1 MDIVALSDIF
11 LDKFSSSSVRDIALK
26 WNLDDELKKLQES
39 VVDIRSKCFGE
50 NNDKAAKMLRDLLY
64 DAEDIFDECG
74 FYTLKSQQQQN
85 HHRKLLQVRH
95 IFYKIRS
102 FAFRVKMVYEMQ
114 RLVNRLH
121 KIEMYGKPRNAGAL
135 GYGGFRLGSLPP
147 SPPLSFDSLGSSRK
161 SKKTSCANE
170 LSAAPSFDRGELL
183 GAESGDAISAT
194 TAVLN
199 DFAEIDLCID
209 YDLLEE
215 EYVDIAYDQAN
226 DFIGVQV
233 SSVESLRSRESKRTS
248 SAGES
253 SVATVGAAGVLCDDL
268 GFADE
273 CVQGESSD
281 AAYLLERVKLRTLL
295 NRGVRQNDKDRI
307 VEALM
312 ERSNEGILSVLPI
325 VGVGGMGKSTLV
337 KLVYNDERVVKHFQL
352 RIWVNVS
359 PCFSVRKVV
368 ERIIQSAPANK
379 RMPFRNYEMDE
390 LRIVVGDILCKK
402 VYLLV
407 LDGVWNEYEGK
418 WNQLKDFLVAGAK
431 GSKIVVTTRDESV
444 ALASAI
450 GTMPIYCV
458 ERLANDDCLSLFLKR
473 AFEEGQEEKYPNLV
487 RIGADI
493 VQKCEGVPLGVILLG
508 SSLRGRTREIE
519 WTDIR
524 DHSVWDSQENGKMF
538 PVLKLSY
545 EKLPS
550 YLKACLA
557 YCLIFPK
564 GCEIEIDKLIQLW
577 ISQGLIHTSTHF
589 EEPEEIGL
597 EYFNQL
603 SFKSF
608 FQDIEENGLFFGSI
622 CKMNDTVHD
631 FLLSLAGSECST
643 VYAHTQNIS
652 EDVKH
657 VAFSDY
663 DESGKQLPTSLLQNH
678 GLRTIFFPVDEL
690 GPTSTSFVDN
700 CVSRFMHLRTLDL
713 SHSSFEMLPSS
724 IGELKRLKYFDLSSN
739 CSIQTVPNS
748 IGKLHCLLI
757 LRAALCTQLTELP
770 KDAEDLISLRHL
782 YLTTK
787 QESFPDRSVGCL
799 SSLRSLSLYSCK
811 NLVSLSDE
819 LKHLRNLRTL
829 TIVDCPKLTFLPSS
843 MKYLTALEN
852 LYIIDCDELTL
863 FEWQDIEGIK
873 MVRSLVIGGL
883 PELSSK
889 DVQCFENLKS
899 FVIDGL
905 ANLVVLPRWLEGS
918 ALTLRNL
925 RIARC
930 PNFLELPEWL
940 KNLTALESIQ
950 IAECPRLRSLPA
962 GMHRLTELKELKIDN
977 CPQLSVVC
985 GEEDRAKIA
994 HIKET
999 YLDGILQVQKIQNK

>member
-11 LDKFSSSSVRDIALK
+11 QDKFSSSSVRDIALK

-39 VVDIRSKCFGE
+39 VVTIRSKCFGE
-50 NNDKAAKMLRDLLY
+50 DNDKAAKMLRDILY

-102 FAFRVKMVYEMQ
+102 FAFRVKMGYEMQ
-114 RLVNRLH
+114 RLGNRLH
-121 KIEMYGKPRNAGAL
+121 KIDMYGKPRNAGDPL
-135 GYGGFRLGSLPP
+135 YGGFHLVSL
-147 SPPLSFDSLGSSRK
+147 SPPRCGGAAFD
-161 SKKTSCANE
+161 
-170 LSAAPSFDRGELL
+170 
-183 GAESGDAISAT
+183 
-194 TAVLN
+194 
-199 DFAEIDLCID
+199 
-209 YDLLEE
+209 
-215 EYVDIAYDQAN
+215 
-226 DFIGVQV
+226 
-233 SSVESLRSRESKRTS
+233 
-248 SAGES
+248 S
-253 SVATVGAAGVLCDDL
+253 SVASSVCGSVGASG
-268 GFADE
+268 
-273 CVQGESSD
+273 
-281 AAYLLERVKLRTLL
+281 AAYLSESPLYGGFDLVSVSPPCGGGASFHSWVASSVDGSVGASGPAYFFQPPPCALSQSAAFHSSVASSVCGSVGASGAAYSSEIVKKRRKFILPDRDI
-295 NRGVRQNDKDRI
+295 RQNDKDRI
-307 VEALM
+307 VEALL
-312 ERSNEGILSVLPI
+312 EWSNEGILSILPI
-325 VGVGGMGKSTLV
+325 VGVGGIGKSTLV

-352 RIWVNVS
+352 RIWVNLS

-368 ERIIQSAPANK
+368 ERIIQSATANK
-379 RMPFRNYEMDE
+379 RMPFRNYEK
-390 LRIVVGDILCKK
+390 VGDILRKK

-431 GSKIVVTTRDESV
+431 GSKIVVMTRDESV
-444 ALASAI
+444 ASAI

-458 ERLANDDCLSLFLKR
+458 ERLANDDCLSLFLKM
-473 AFEEGQEEKYPNLV
+473 AFEEGQKEKYPNLV

-508 SSLRGRTREIE
+508 SSLRGRIREIE
-519 WTDIR
+519 WTGIR

-557 YCLIFPK
+557 YCSIFPK

-608 FQDIEENGLFFGSI
+608 FQDIEENGLFFSSM

-631 FLLSLAGSECST
+631 FLLSVAGSECST
-643 VYAHTQNIS
+643 VYAHTQNIP
-652 EDVKH
+652 EEVKH

-663 DESGKQLPTSLLQNH
+663 DESGKQLPISLLQNH
-678 GLRTIFFPVDEL
+678 GLRTIFFPVDEV

-787 QESFPDRSVGCL
+787 QESFPDKSVGCL

-905 ANLVVLPRWLEGS
+905 PKLVVLPRWLEGS

-962 GMHRLTELKELKIDN
+962 GMHRLNELEELKIDN
-977 CPQLSVVC
+977 CPQLSVDC
-985 GEEDRAKIA
+985 GEKDRAKIA